1 MKEPDADGDGTLLS
15 FLPSVE
21 VVKLSTAIA
30 YAALV

>member
-1 MKEPDADGDGTLLS
+1 MKEPDADWDGTLLS
-15 FLPSVE
+15 FLPSAA